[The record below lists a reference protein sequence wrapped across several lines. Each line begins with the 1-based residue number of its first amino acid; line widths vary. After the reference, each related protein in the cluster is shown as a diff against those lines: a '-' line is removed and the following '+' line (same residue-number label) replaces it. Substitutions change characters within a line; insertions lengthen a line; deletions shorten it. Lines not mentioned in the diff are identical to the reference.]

1 MSVSLPRRVA
11 RAVRRRLFQRPVRP
25 LAPIVFTGDYASW
38 DEAKAASDGYESS
51 VILDRTT
58 AALLKVKRGDAVY
71 ERDSVVMDQPEYP
84 FPVIAALLRAASIN
98 GGRLTVL
105 DFGGSLG
112 STYFQCRKL
121 LAGVARVEW
130 LVVEQPGH
138 VARGRQL
145 FEDNGLRFF
154 LSPEECLQRYRPN
167 ALLLSGVLQ
176 CLPDPHGTLRSLMAL
191 RVPHLIIDRTA
202 FYRGNRDRLT
212 VQAVPEWI
220 YPASYPSWFLSESKL
235 TSAIADAGYRLVV
248 DFKGTDDLSPLDAPG
263 SGYYKGFVFDLRT
276 PGAQAA

>member
-1 MSVSLPRRVA
+1 MTPSLPRRLA
-11 RAVRRRLFQRPVRP
+11 RAVRRRLQRPPVP
-25 LAPIVFTGDYASW
+25 LAPIEFTGDYTSW
-38 DEAKAASDGYESS
+38 DDAKRDSDGYESS

-71 ERDSVVMDQPEYP
+71 ERDSVVLDRPEYP
-84 FPVIAALLRAASIN
+84 FPVISGLLRAAAAD
-98 GGRLTVL
+98 GGRLSVI

-112 STYFQCRKL
+112 STYFQCKRL
-121 LAGVARVEW
+121 LAGLQRVEW
-130 LVVEQPGH
+130 LVVEQAGH

-154 LSPEECLQRYRPN
+154 VSAEECVQRHRPN

-176 CLPDPHGTLRSLMAL
+176 CLPDPYGTLRSLLAL
-191 RVPHLIIDRTA
+191 NIPHLIIDRTA
-202 FYRGNRDRLT
+202 FYRANRDRLT

-235 TSAIADAGYRLVV
+235 TGTIAEAGYQLVV
-248 DFKGTDDLSPLDAPG
+248 DFKATDDLSPKDEPG
-263 SGYYKGFVFDLRT
+263 SGYYKGFISERRK
-276 PGAQAA
+276 GAAPVA